1 VIDRLEFKTFLAGT
15 GYPMGKITRA
25 SMGMGKILYP
35 RAYIGNS
42 TGRICFDG
50 YGYGMT
56 LPDGYVLVAIPR
68 CDVLVTKKD
77 IGIIEH

>member
-1 VIDRLEFKTFLAGT
+1 MGN
-15 GYPMGKITRA
+15 PMG
-25 SMGMGKILYP
+25 
-35 RAYIGNS
+35 N
-42 TGRICFDG
+42 ICFDG
-50 YGYGMT
+50 YEYGMT